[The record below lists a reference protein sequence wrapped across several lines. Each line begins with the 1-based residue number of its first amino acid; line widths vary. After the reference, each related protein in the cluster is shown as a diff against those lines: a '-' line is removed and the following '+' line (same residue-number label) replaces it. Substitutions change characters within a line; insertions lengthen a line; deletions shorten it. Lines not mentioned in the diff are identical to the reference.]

1 MNRLVWKLLRQHI
14 SVGQL
19 TGFFLAN
26 LFGMMIVLLS
36 IQFYQDVL
44 PIFTQGDS
52 FMKKEY
58 IIATKKIST
67 LGSLTGKSNTFSPK
81 DIEEMKEQPF
91 TENVGVF
98 TPSLF
103 KVSAGLGMQKAGIH
117 LSTEMFFESVPD
129 EYVDVN
135 LDKWLFD
142 KETRVIPIIIPRNY
156 LNLYNF
162 GFAQS
167 RSLPKLSE
175 GLISMIQMDITLRGN
190 GRVEQFKG
198 QIAGFSNRLNTILV
212 PQTFM
217 DWANMS
223 FAPGK
228 VAHPSRLT
236 VQVKNPTHTAI
247 SDYFRQ
253 KHYETEG
260 DSLDAGKTT
269 YFLRLIT
276 GIVMGVGLFI
286 SILSF
291 YILMLS
297 SFLLLQKNT
306 VKLEN
311 LLLIGYTP
319 KQIAFP
325 YNILTVSLNLLV
337 LTLSVG
343 GVTWLH
349 SYYTEIISTLFPQIE
364 TGTLLPCW
372 IVGCTLFLAVSLL
385 NIILIHRKIASI
397 WKGKQT
403 YRY

>member
-228 VAHPSRLT
+228 VAHPSRLI
-236 VQVKNPTHTAI
+236 VEVKNPTDTAI
-247 SDYFRQ
+247 SNYFQQ

-260 DSLDAGKTT
+260 DGLDAGKTT

-297 SFLLLQKNT
+297 IFLLLQKNT

>member
-228 VAHPSRLT
+228 VAHPSRLI
-236 VQVKNPTHTAI
+236 VEVKNPTDTAI

-297 SFLLLQKNT
+297 IFLLLQKNT
-306 VKLEN
+306 VN
-311 LLLIGYTP
+311 
-319 KQIAFP
+319 
-325 YNILTVSLNLLV
+325 
-337 LTLSVG
+337 
-343 GVTWLH
+343 
-349 SYYTEIISTLFPQIE
+349 
-364 TGTLLPCW
+364 
-372 IVGCTLFLAVSLL
+372 
-385 NIILIHRKIASI
+385 
-397 WKGKQT
+397 WKT
-403 YRY
+403 CF